1 MKVRMLI
8 FLLSGLLVF
17 GVFSGYSDSDSK
29 EAEICKKPSPP
40 DKPGARDFIIS
51 TDVDI
56 DDWMAILYMHQHPHV
71 NIKAITVCGNGVV
84 YAGPGVRNTQGL
96 LALGW
101 PWDIP
106 VACGARKSLKYNHTF
121 PSAWRMQYSN
131 LMGLSL
137 PANPFLP
144 STLPAEDLMIET
156 IEKHRDK
163 INILAIGP
171 LTDLA
176 LALAKKPGIIKKI
189 EMVYI
194 MGGAV
199 TVGGNVS
206 IPCQTTIKNQC
217 AEFNIYTDP
226 VAAQQ
231 VLNSGV
237 PVTLVPLDACNDVH
251 LNMAFYQEL
260 VTRYNTPQADFVFQA
275 LSKDIDFVASGEYYF
290 WDPLAA
296 VVATDE
302 SVISEWEM
310 MNIQVNTTDGPES
323 GCMKKGNGK
332 AKIRVCLG
340 ACQEKTWKKFL
351 DIMNC
356 R

>member
-1 MKVRMLI
+1 MRSKTLL
-8 FLLSGLLVF
+8 FLLLGIFVIGILNGF
-17 GVFSGYSDSDSK
+17 ADSK
-29 EAEICKKPSPP
+29 KVADICKKPSPP
-40 DKPGARDFIIS
+40 DKPGKRPFIIS

-56 DDWMAILYMHQHPHV
+56 DDWMAILYMHQHPNV
-71 NIKAITVCGNGVV
+71 DIKAITVCGDGVV

-106 VACGARKSLKYNHTF
+106 VACGARKPLKYNHGF
-121 PSAWRMQYSN
+121 PSSWRMQYSN
-131 LMGLSL
+131 IMGLTL
-137 PANPFLP
+137 PHNPFPP

-156 IEKHRDK
+156 IKNSREKM
-163 INILAIGP
+163 NILAIGP

-176 LALAKKPGIIKKI
+176 LALKKDRSIIKRI

-199 TVGGNVS
+199 YVKGNVK
-206 IPCQTTIKNQC
+206 IPCQTDIKNEC

-226 VAAQQ
+226 VAAQY
-231 VLNSGV
+231 VLESGV
-237 PVTLVPLDACNDVH
+237 PITLVPLDACNDVP
-251 LNMAFYQEL
+251 LDMDFYRLL
-260 VTRYNTPQADFVFQA
+260 VNKHNTPQANFVFQA

-296 VVATDE
+296 VIATDPG
-302 SVISEWEM
+302 VISKSEKV
-310 MNIQVNTTDGPES
+310 NISVNTGDGLQS
-323 GCMKKGNGK
+323 GCMKKVPGK
-332 AKIRVCLG
+332 SNILVCFG
-340 ACQEKTWKKFL
+340 ACKEKTWTKFL
-351 DIMNC
+351 DIINC